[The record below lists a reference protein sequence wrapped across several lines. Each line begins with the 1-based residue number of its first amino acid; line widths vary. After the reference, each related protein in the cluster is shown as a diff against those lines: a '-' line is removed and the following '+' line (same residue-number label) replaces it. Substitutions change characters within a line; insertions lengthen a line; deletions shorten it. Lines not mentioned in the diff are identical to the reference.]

1 MNSATKNLENDHVHI
16 LRLIDVM
23 ERATKAE
30 SPDVNH
36 LELMVDL
43 IKSFADGFHHA
54 KEETL
59 LFPLLVEKGFSLEQG
74 PVGVMLNEHVQGRN
88 YVKGM
93 AENIALYKTGNQNAL
108 PLIYQNMNGYISLL
122 RNHINKEN
130 NILFKMADRVLTEND
145 HETLLHQYGEIDTHN
160 ICGGDLN
167 QCLSKIETLAKA
179 YNV

>member
-1 MNSATKNLENDHVHI
+1 MLFRS
-16 LRLIDVM
+16 
-23 ERATKAE
+23 
-30 SPDVNH
+30 
-36 LELMVDL
+36 L

-93 AENIALYKTGNQNAL
+93 AENIALYKTGDLNSL
-108 PLIYQNMNGYISLL
+108 SLIYQNMKGYIDLL

-145 HETLLHQYGEIDTHN
+145 HETLLHQYGDIDIHN
-160 ICGGDLN
+160 ICGGDLS